1 MQPSSDQPVSN
12 RNRQLKRWGPL
23 IAIAVVVVVIVVIVA
38 VAGGGDD
45 KKEATTGSGST
56 SSTPSGGPAGALT
69 YAQAKADGTVDQH
82 TFPHC
87 DKSTGNVAMPYFFAA
102 PCYADVKDNGGA
114 TAPQGVT
121 KDTITIGVYI
131 AQEND
136 AVLDYITQAIN
147 NNDTNAQSKATYQ
160 GYVDMF
166 NSLYQTY
173 GRKVVLKFIDA
184 SGGSQDEVAARAD
197 AVKAADDLKVFAVWG
212 GPVLTSA
219 FADELAAR
227 HVLCIGCTA
236 GDPSFYDERAPY
248 LFSVAINQQ
257 QVQDHVVEYIEKKLN
272 GFKAKFAG
280 TDDLKAKQR
289 KFGYLW
295 IESND
300 DSKKGADRFVSKLK
314 EDDIELGANVSYTLD
329 PSRLQEQATSA
340 IAKFKQAGVT
350 SIVFSGDPVAPS
362 TFTKEATAQDY
373 FPEWVL
379 GPQALVD
386 TNAFAR
392 TYDQKQWAHA
402 FGPSPLAAR
411 FTPEQAP
418 SFSLYKWFK
427 GTNPPAIDTN
437 PVLFPQP
444 ALFFSGVQAAG
455 PNLNYD
461 TFKQGLFER
470 PTLKQAVTQSYISYG
485 RQGFWDYDDY
495 NGGDDMTEV
504 WWDPTAKGPD
514 EIRKQGTGMWRFV
527 DGGKRYL
534 PGKWPKGESKAF
546 DKAGTVTILD
556 EPPAGEKP
564 KDYPPPSGGG

>member
-23 IAIAVVVVVIVVIVA
+23 IAIAVVVVIVVVIVA
-38 VAGGGDD
+38 VAGGGSD
-45 KKEATTGSGST
+45 KNDETTGGSST
-56 SSTPSGGPAGALT
+56 TTPSGGPAGALT

-87 DKSTGNVAMPYFFAA
+87 DKSTGNVAMPYFFAS
-102 PCYADVKDNGGA
+102 PCYADVKDNGGS
-114 TAPQGVT
+114 TAPQGIT
-121 KDTITIGVYI
+121 KDTITIGVYV
-131 AQEND
+131 AQESD
-136 AVLDYITQAIN
+136 AVLDYITSAIN
-147 NNDTNAQSKATYQ
+147 NNDTNAQIKATYQ
-160 GYVDMF
+160 GYTDMF

-236 GDPSFYDERAPY
+236 GDPSFYQDRAPY

-257 QVQDHVVEYIEKKLN
+257 QVQDHVVEYIDKKLN

-280 TDDLKAKQR
+280 SADLKAKQR

-300 DSKKGADRFVSKLK
+300 DSKKSADRFVSKLK
-314 EDDIELGANVSYTLD
+314 DDDIQLGANVSYTLD

-402 FGPSPLAAR
+402 FGPSPLATR
-411 FTPEQAP
+411 FTPEEAP

-455 PNLNYD
+455 PNLNVD

-470 PTLKQAVTQSYISYG
+470 PTQKQAVTQSYISFG
-485 RQGFWDYDDY
+485 RHGYWDYDDY

-556 EPPAGEKP
+556 QPPAGEKP
-564 KDYPPPSGGG
+564 KDYPSPSGGG

>member
-45 KKEATTGSGST
+45 KKAETTGTGT
-56 SSTPSGGPAGALT
+56 GSSTPSGGPAGALT

-87 DKSTGNVAMPYFFAA
+87 DTSTGNVAMPFFFAA
-102 PCYADVKDNGGA
+102 PCYANVKDNGGS
-114 TAPQGVT
+114 TAPQGIT
-121 KDTITIGVYI
+121 KDTITIGVYV
-131 AQEND
+131 AQESD

-147 NNDTNAQSKATYQ
+147 NNDTNAQVKATYQ

-173 GRKVVLKFIDA
+173 GRKVVIKFIDA

-236 GDPSFYDERAPY
+236 GDPSFYTDRAPY

-257 QVQDHVVEYIEKKLN
+257 QVQDHVVEYIDKELN
-272 GFKAKFAG
+272 GFNAKFAG
-280 TDDLKAKQR
+280 SDDLKAKKR

-314 EDDIELGANVSYTLD
+314 DDDIQLGANVSYTLD

-402 FGPSPLAAR
+402 FGPSPLATR
-411 FTPEQAP
+411 FTPELAP

-444 ALFFSGVQAAG
+444 SLFFAGVQAAG
-455 PNLNYD
+455 PNLNVD

-470 PTLKQAVTQSYISYG
+470 PTQKQAVTQSYISFG

-527 DGGKRYL
+527 DGGQRYL

-556 EPPAGEKP
+556 QPPAGEKP
-564 KDYPPPSGGG
+564 KDYPSPSGGG